1 MIMLMKLTADSQN
14 KSYKKEDLQNK
25 SKLQLIKNYNPIK
38 KL

>member
-25 SKLQLIKNYNPIK
+25 SKLQLIKKYYLIK
-38 KL
+38 IL